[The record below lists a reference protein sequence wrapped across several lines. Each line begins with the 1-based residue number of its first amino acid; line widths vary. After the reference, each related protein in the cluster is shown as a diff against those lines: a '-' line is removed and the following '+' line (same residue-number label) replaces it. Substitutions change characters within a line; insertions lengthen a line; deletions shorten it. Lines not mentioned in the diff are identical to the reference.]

1 MFRKICALRVT
12 GTRSYVS
19 GCGAKK
25 YYGMLKF
32 YLKGIF
38 KQILRGQKREDINHH
53 VTKIIIQVMHLLAE
67 KS

>member
-12 GTRSYVS
+12 GTRSYIS
-19 GCGAKK
+19 GYGAYK

-32 YLKGIF
+32 YLKRVF
-38 KQILRGQKREDINHH
+38 KQILCGQKGEDINHH
-53 VTKIIIQVMHLLAE
+53 ATKIIIQVMHLLAE